1 MVGVKIHVMRTEKEM
16 NKQNFPGNY
25 LIIGQQFLK
34 LSEQAIEAINECKKY
49 SNDTDSGNISKF

>member
-34 LSEQAIEAINECKKY
+34 LSEETSEAINGCE
-49 SNDTDSGNISKF
+49 NTPMIQALEI